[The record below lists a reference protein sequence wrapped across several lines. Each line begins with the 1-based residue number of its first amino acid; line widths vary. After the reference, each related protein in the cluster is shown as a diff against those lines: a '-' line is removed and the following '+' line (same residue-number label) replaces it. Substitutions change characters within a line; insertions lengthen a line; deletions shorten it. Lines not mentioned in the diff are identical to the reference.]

1 MLARIFLDETKKE
14 NNLVELLKMLS
25 ASEIL
30 AQILSFFLLLF
41 LLRQFAWK
49 KILGLLDQRKEKI
62 SSQLGEIENTK
73 LEIAKL
79 KADYESKISTIN
91 AAAQAKIDEAI
102 EEAKEINAQMRKKA
116 HEEAQDIIIDARQ
129 QVKYEVSKAQ
139 EQLKEKIVDIALG
152 AARTVIQEKLTEDGD
167 RKIVEDF
174 IREVQKTE

>member
-1 MLARIFLDETKKE
+1 
-14 NNLVELLKMLS
+14 VELLKMLS

-41 LLRQFAWK
+41 LLRLFAWK
-49 KILGLLDQRKEKI
+49 KILALLDQRKEKI

-79 KADYESKISTIN
+79 KSDYESMISNITVL
-91 AAAQAKIDEAI
+91 AQAKITEAV
-102 EEAKEINAQMRKKA
+102 EQAKVVSAQMRKKA
-116 HEEAQDIIIDARQ
+116 HEEAQDIITDARQ
-129 QVKYEVSKAQ
+129 QVKYEVTKVQ

-152 AARTVIQEKLTEDGD
+152 AARTVIQEKLTGDGD

-174 IREVQKTE
+174 IQEVQKAE

>member
-1 MLARIFLDETKKE
+1 M
-14 NNLVELLKMLS
+14 ELLKMLS

-41 LLRQFAWK
+41 LLRIFAWK

-73 LEIAKL
+73 FEIARL
-79 KADYESKISTIN
+79 KADYEFKISNI
-91 AAAQAKIDEAI
+91 AQEAQAKINQAVEQ
-102 EEAKEINAQMRKKA
+102 AKIITGQMRKKA
-116 HEEAQDIIIDARQ
+116 HEESQDIIIDARQ
-129 QVKYEVSKAQ
+129 QVKYEVSKVQ

-152 AARTVIQEKLTEDGD
+152 AASNLIQEKLTGDGD

-174 IREVQKTE
+174 IREVQKAE